1 MTFKTEKGQL
11 AYQFLTGITICLW
24 VWFLLLTVA
33 VAYLPST
40 DTSGGFLRFSHTDIA
55 LLMACF
61 FAPALAASLAF
72 IRLIRRVVRLKRG
85 GTEHK
90 NRSVVLLCLESA
102 ALFCSLLAFL
112 QFYFDGLDEP
122 GLMFGCLG
130 VLILLGIAVF
140 HHFVKEEK
148 PIYTVNIYTV
158 KLYKKKWAV
167 ILLVLL
173 ALFPVFIPVNTE
185 PHVYYN
191 GLTHDG
197 KEYHAIAYSVAVRT
211 VEGEVVD
218 WNIAVF
224 PFNYDEETY
233 ENIDN
238 FE

>member
-24 VWFLLLTVA
+24 VWFFLLTVA
-33 VAYLPST
+33 VAFLPSM
-40 DTSGGFLRFSHTDIA
+40 DTSGDILGFSPPTAA

-61 FAPALAASLAF
+61 FAPALAALLAV
-72 IRLIRRVVRLKRG
+72 IRLIRRVVRLKRR
-85 GTEHK
+85 GTEHRT
-90 NRSVVLLCLESA
+90 RSVVLLCLESV
-102 ALFCSLLAFL
+102 ALFCSLGAFL

-148 PIYTVNIYTV
+148 PIYTV
-158 KLYKKKWAV
+158 KLYKKKWSV

-185 PHVYYN
+185 PHVFYG
-191 GLTHDG
+191 GLAHDG

-211 VEGEVVD
+211 VEDEVVD

-233 ENIDN
+233 KKLDN

>member
-24 VWFLLLTVA
+24 VWFFLLTVA
-33 VAYLPST
+33 VAFLPSM
-40 DTSGGFLRFSHTDIA
+40 DTSGDILGFSPPTAA

-61 FAPALAASLAF
+61 FAPALAALLAV

-85 GTEHK
+85 GTEYRT
-90 NRSVVLLCLESA
+90 RSVVLLCLESI
-102 ALFCSLLAFL
+102 ALFCSLWAFL

-122 GLMFGCLG
+122 GLMFGCIG

-140 HHFVKEEK
+140 HRFVKEESLLHR
-148 PIYTVNIYTV
+148 NIYTV

-185 PHVYYN
+185 PHVFYG
-191 GLTHDG
+191 GLAHDG
-197 KEYHAIAYSVAVRT
+197 KVYHAIAYSVAVRT
-211 VEGEVVD
+211 VEDEVVD

-233 ENIDN
+233 EKLDN

>member
-11 AYQFLTGITICLW
+11 AYQFLTGITVCLW
-24 VWFLLLTVA
+24 VWYFLLTVA
-33 VAYLPST
+33 AAFLPST
-40 DTSGGFLRFSHTDIA
+40 DTGGGFLYFSPPQVA
-55 LLMACF
+55 FLMALF
-61 FAPALAASLAF
+61 LAPALVALLAI
-72 IRLIRRVVRLKRG
+72 IRLIRRVVRLKRS
-85 GTEHK
+85 GTEHRT
-90 NRSVVLLCLESA
+90 RSVVLLCLESV
-102 ALFCSLLAFL
+102 ALFCSLWAFL

-140 HHFVKEEK
+140 HRFVKEEK
-148 PIYTVNIYTV
+148 PVYAV

-173 ALFPVFIPVNTE
+173 ALFPVFLPVNTE
-185 PHVYYN
+185 PHVFYN
-191 GLTHDG
+191 GLAHNG
-197 KEYHAIAYSVAVRT
+197 KVYHAIAYSVAVRT
-211 VEGEVVD
+211 VEDEVVD

-233 ENIDN
+233 KKLDN

>member
-11 AYQFLTGITICLW
+11 AYQFLTGITVCLW
-24 VWFLLLTVA
+24 VWFFLLTVA
-33 VAYLPST
+33 VAFLPGM
-40 DTSGGFLRFSHTDIA
+40 DTGGDILRFSPPGMA

-61 FAPALAASLAF
+61 FAPALVALLST

-85 GTEHK
+85 GTEHRT
-90 NRSVVLLCLESA
+90 RSVVLLCLESV
-102 ALFCSLLAFL
+102 ALLCSLWAFL

-130 VLILLGIAVF
+130 VLILLGTTLF
-140 HHFVKEEK
+140 HRFVKEEK
-148 PIYTVNIYTV
+148 PVYTV

-185 PHVYYN
+185 PHVYYH
-191 GLTHDG
+191 GLSHNG

-211 VEGEVVD
+211 VGDEVVD

-224 PFNYDEETY
+224 PFNYQKKVYVHLDEF
-233 ENIDN
+233 D
-238 FE
+238 

>member
-61 FAPALAASLAF
+61 FAPALTASLAV

-85 GTEHK
+85 GTEYRT
-90 NRSVVLLCLESA
+90 RSVVLLCLESV
-102 ALFCSLLAFL
+102 ALLCSLWAFL

-122 GLMFGCLG
+122 GLMFGCFG

-140 HHFVKEEK
+140 HHFDKEEK
-148 PIYTVNIYTV
+148 PIYTV

-167 ILLVLL
+167 LLLVLL

-185 PHVYYN
+185 PHVFYDGLAHN
-191 GLTHDG
+191 G
-197 KEYHAIAYSVAVRT
+197 KVYHAIAYSVAVRT
-211 VEGEVVD
+211 VEDEVVD

-224 PFNYDEETY
+224 PFNYDEEAY
-233 ENIDN
+233 EKLDN

>member
-24 VWFLLLTVA
+24 VWFFLLTVA
-33 VAYLPST
+33 VAFLPSM
-40 DTSGGFLRFSHTDIA
+40 DTSGDILGFSPPAMA

-61 FAPALAASLAF
+61 FAPALVALLST

-85 GTEHK
+85 GTEHRT
-90 NRSVVLLCLESA
+90 RSVVLLCLESV
-102 ALFCSLLAFL
+102 ALFCSLWASL

-140 HHFVKEEK
+140 HRFVKEEK
-148 PIYTVNIYTV
+148 PIYSVNIYTV

-185 PHVYYN
+185 PHVYYG
-191 GLTHDG
+191 GLPQGG
-197 KEYHAIAYSVAVRT
+197 KQYHAIAYSVAVRT
-211 VEGEVVD
+211 VEGKVVD

-233 ENIDN
+233 KKLDN

>member
-24 VWFLLLTVA
+24 LWFFLLTVA
-33 VAYLPST
+33 VAFLPST
-40 DTSGGFLRFSHTDIA
+40 DTSGGFLYFSPPQVA
-55 LLMACF
+55 FLMACF
-61 FAPALAASLAF
+61 FAPALVALLAV
-72 IRLIRRVVRLKRG
+72 IRLIRRVVRLKRR
-85 GTEHK
+85 GTEHRT
-90 NRSVVLLCLESA
+90 RSVVLLCLESV
-102 ALFCSLLAFL
+102 ALFCSLGAFL

-148 PIYTVNIYTV
+148 PIYTV

-185 PHVYYN
+185 PHVFYG
-191 GLTHDG
+191 GLAHDG

-211 VEGEVVD
+211 VEDEVVD
-218 WNIAVF
+218 WNVAVF

-233 ENIDN
+233 KKLDN

>member
-11 AYQFLTGITICLW
+11 AYQFLTGITVCLW
-24 VWFLLLTVA
+24 VWFFLLPVA
-33 VAYLPST
+33 VAFSPST

-61 FAPALAASLAF
+61 FAPALVALLAT

-85 GTEHK
+85 GTEYRT
-90 NRSVVLLCLESA
+90 RSVVLLCLESV
-102 ALFCSLLAFL
+102 ALFCSLWAFL
-112 QFYFDGLDEP
+112 QFYFDGLDEL

-148 PIYTVNIYTV
+148 PIYTV

-167 ILLVLL
+167 ILLVLP

-185 PHVYYN
+185 PHVFYG
-191 GLTHDG
+191 GLAHNG

-211 VEGEVVD
+211 VEDEVVD

-233 ENIDN
+233 KKLDN

>member
-11 AYQFLTGITICLW
+11 VYQFLTGITICLW
-24 VWFLLLTVA
+24 VWFFLLTVA
-33 VAYLPST
+33 VAFLPSM
-40 DTSGGFLRFSHTDIA
+40 DMSGDILGFSPPTAA

-61 FAPALAASLAF
+61 FAPALAALLAV

-85 GTEHK
+85 GTEHRT
-90 NRSVVLLCLESA
+90 RSVVLLCLESV
-102 ALFCSLLAFL
+102 ALFCSLGGFL
-112 QFYFDGLDEP
+112 QFCFDGLDEP

-185 PHVYYN
+185 PHVFYGGLAHN
-191 GLTHDG
+191 G
-197 KEYHAIAYSVAVRT
+197 KVYHAIAYSVAVRT

-233 ENIDN
+233 EKLDD

>member
-33 VAYLPST
+33 VAFLPSM
-40 DTSGGFLRFSHTDIA
+40 DTGGGFLYFSPPQVA
-55 LLMACF
+55 FLMALYL
-61 FAPALAASLAF
+61 APALVALLAT

-85 GTEHK
+85 EPEHRT
-90 NRSVVLLCLESA
+90 RSVALLCLESV
-102 ALFCSLLAFL
+102 ALFCSLWAFL

-148 PIYTVNIYTV
+148 AYLHRNIYTV

-167 ILLVLL
+167 ILLAVL
-173 ALFPVFIPVNTE
+173 ALLPAFIPVKTE
-185 PHVYYN
+185 SHVYYH
-191 GLTHDG
+191 GLAHDG

-211 VEGEVVD
+211 VEDDVAD

-224 PFNYDEETY
+224 PFNYEEETY
-233 ENIDN
+233 RDLDN

>member
-11 AYQFLTGITICLW
+11 AYQFLTGITVCLW
-24 VWFLLLTVA
+24 VWYFLLTVA
-33 VAYLPST
+33 AAFLPSM
-40 DTSGGFLRFSHTDIA
+40 DTGGGFLSFSPPGMA

-61 FAPALAASLAF
+61 FAPALAALLAV
-72 IRLIRRVVRLKRG
+72 IRLIRQVVRLKRG
-85 GTEHK
+85 GTEHRT
-90 NRSVVLLCLESA
+90 RSVVLLCLESV

-140 HHFVKEEK
+140 HRFVKEEK
-148 PIYTVNIYTV
+148 PVYTV

-173 ALFPVFIPVNTE
+173 ALFPAFIPANTE
-185 PHVYYN
+185 PHVYYG
-191 GLTHDG
+191 GLVHNG

-211 VEGEVVD
+211 VEDEVVD

-233 ENIDN
+233 KKLDN